1 MRARA
6 RPANSPCR
14 SNAVFS
20 PPALSWIKGRRV
32 ILLTPIWRCE
42 MEKPNEPGWFQSM
55 SVRNVAE
62 WVISIC
68 RFHVFLCF
76 GLFQYIF
83 LSTAILSKA
92 AMHQFE

>member
-1 MRARA
+1 MR
-6 RPANSPCR
+6 
-14 SNAVFS
+14 
-20 PPALSWIKGRRV
+20 PPALIRGRA

-42 MEKPNEPGWFQSM
+42 MEKPSDPGWFQGM

-68 RFHVFLCF
+68 RFHVFLRF
-76 GLFQYIF
+76 GLFPWF
-83 LSTAILSKA
+83 PLSAFRLSKA